1 MLSISI
7 KEFKRDLNTYLR
19 KWKIINIIM
28 LLLSSQTTFAFTD
41 IIYYNLNTYLNFFVI
56 YIK

>member
-56 YIK
+56 